1 MNISQPTRYGGALS
15 GEPADIFDPRHYA
28 NVREPF
34 DVARALPGWCF
45 TSEAFY
51 ERELRRMFMRTWN
64 CIGHVDRIPNPGD
77 YLAVE
82 FARVPIVVVRDE
94 TGAVRAFSN
103 SCRHRGSVIAEGEG
117 NISAL
122 KCPYHNW
129 TYALD
134 GTLIGMPHVRDDIN
148 CKMSDNDLI
157 PVRLETWAG
166 MMFVNFD
173 PESAG
178 LADWLGDLPAKCAV
192 YKPDEMVFARRTEYE
207 LKANWKLFAEGN
219 MEGYH
224 VFCLHKDTLAKHK
237 VSRRDAFGRDDV
249 GGEYTSI
256 YVEHGATRGVR
267 SGEAFPEIEGVD
279 PGTWFF
285 HIFPASLIIFGVD
298 LMSMTQ
304 YYPTGC
310 RPYAPDHRYLLSEK
324 HDASARFQRTRCWLP
339 TRLRR
344 LLQRRHRSDGAPI
357 RWPQLA
363 ACRPGPLRRDRR
375 LGRFRGVPPRHRQL
389 DSSTASWTLP
399 SGWNPLVRGNR
410 AARRD

>member
-1 MNISQPTRYGGALS
+1 MNISQPKRYGGTFG
-15 GEPADIFDPRHYA
+15 GEPADIFDPRHYE

-34 DVARALPGWCF
+34 DVARALPAWCF

-51 ERELRRMFMRTWN
+51 ERELQRMFMCTWN

-77 YLAVE
+77 YFAIE

-117 NISAL
+117 NVSTL
-122 KCPYHNW
+122 QCPYHNW

-134 GTLIGMPHVRDDIN
+134 GALIGMPHVRDDTN

-173 PESAG
+173 SEAAG
-178 LADWLGDLPAKCAV
+178 LLEWLGDLPAKSAV
-192 YKPDEMVFARRTEYE
+192 YEPDEMVFGRRTEYE

-237 VSRRDAFGRDDV
+237 VSHRDAFGRDDVGGDV

-285 HIFPASLIIFGVD
+285 HIFPASLMIFGVD
-298 LMSMTQ
+298 SMSMTQ
-304 YYPTGC
+304 YYPLAVDRT
-310 RPYAPDHRYLLSEK
+310 LLVIDTCYPKS
-324 HDASARFQRTRCWLP
+324 T
-339 TRLRR
+339 LRR
-344 LLQRRHRSDGAPI
+344 PDFSELEAGYQRDYDAFFYEDIEATERQFAGLSSPLAVQGHYVETGGSDGSEECLHAI
-357 RWPQLA
+357 DNWVL
-363 ACRPGPLRRDRR
+363 DR
-375 LGRFRGVPPRHRQL
+375 VL
-389 DSSTASWTLP
+389 DP
-399 SGWNPLVRGNR
+399 V
-410 AARRD
+410 

>member
-304 YYPTGC
+304 YYPLGVDHTLLITDTCYPKSTMRRPDFSELDAGYQRDYAAFFSEDIEATERQFAGLSSPLAVQGHYVATGG
-310 RPYAPDHRYLLSEK
+310 
-324 HDASARFQRTRCWLP
+324 
-339 TRLRR
+339 
-344 LLQRRHRSDGAPI
+344 SDGSEECLHAI
-357 RWPQLA
+357 DNWIL
-363 ACRPGPLRRDRR
+363 DR
-375 LGRFRGVPPRHRQL
+375 VL
-389 DSSTASWTLP
+389 DPA
-399 SGWNPLVRGNR
+399 
-410 AARRD
+410 